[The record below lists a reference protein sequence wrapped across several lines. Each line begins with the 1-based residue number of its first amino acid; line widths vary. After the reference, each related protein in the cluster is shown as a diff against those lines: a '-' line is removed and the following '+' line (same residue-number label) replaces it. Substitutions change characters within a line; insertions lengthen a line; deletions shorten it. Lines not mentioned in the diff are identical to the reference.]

1 MKKNLFTIGL
11 LATSLS
17 VQAQNVLM
25 HVDNTA
31 TLYISQNTLVYNGGG
46 LQTKGTGKIENH
58 GNVMIDGV
66 AGNVYRNLDANGA
79 NVVNG
84 AGGNF
89 TNKLNQP
96 DNYYAV
102 NLNSPTAVPVYTYG
116 QLYIQGLS
124 QADVTG
130 VVNQEFRQVSHG
142 AYQQIALPFYDKPLS
157 SLSAELGKN
166 FNTTRG
172 SGNEILYWNNPNVVF
187 KNLPSSGLS
196 SRIGSDPLLPPY
208 NYYILGGTGLNL
220 TQTRTLVGR
229 PVVIAPTSL
238 PVQMSSAGTLSAEVP
253 IGSPTGFG
261 VNGNNIN
268 EYNEK
273 YNTYL
278 QDTFTTSAWLGSFGK
293 NIYQFGNP
301 YLTNLDLSA
310 IAFED
315 LIGVGDGNWLRN
327 IYGVRLEAQGV
338 QYSGTAG
345 GGSSRIKFITYDSS
359 GVLAGDV
366 DYTMVRPMGTFVV
379 KLKDNSPQTLNFS
392 TLRRFKYNTR
402 NSGTDYSVSAAKNSA
417 GTVKQLGVIGL
428 DASGNEV
435 ERTYYV
441 VSPNAISGHTLTP
454 TLQVTNSGNTTFG
467 TFEED
472 AVNGGYDNNNVS
484 YWLYIN
490 EAHDNNFK
498 GKNIKLV
505 SYNPNIVSFKFEV
518 RENAVKLADGQ
529 HLLSSGEGFYYKK
542 TGTST
547 INNAVHNAV
556 VAAQPGSNAG
566 VEYDLYYGAP
576 NTAVLGTDEAIKK
589 SRTLVVYNA
598 DSNGYFVRFDPSW
611 KKADIQVY
619 DMSGK
624 LVISEKGVDAG
635 KDFNLDLIE
644 NLKVSYLVSVTSEKG
659 EKVNTKIVK

>member
-1 MKKNLFTIGL
+1 MKKNLLTIGL
-11 LATSLS
+11 LALSFS

-25 HVDNTA
+25 HVDNA
-31 TLYISQNTLVYNGGG
+31 AKMYVSKGTLVFNGGG
-46 LQTKGTGKIENH
+46 LQTKGNGNIENH
-58 GNVMIDGV
+58 GNFMIDGV
-66 AGNVYRNLDANGA
+66 AGNVYRNLDAGGA
-79 NVVNG
+79 IIVNG

-89 TNKLNQP
+89 INKLNEP
-96 DNYYAV
+96 ANYYAF
-102 NLNSPTAVPVYTYG
+102 NQNSPTADPDYTYG
-116 QLYIQGLS
+116 QLYIQGLA

-157 SLSAELGKN
+157 SLNLELGKT

-172 SGNEILYWNNPNVVF
+172 SGNDILYWNNPNVVF
-187 KNLPSSGLS
+187 KNLPSGLA
-196 SRIGSDPLLPPY
+196 SRAGSDPLLAPY
-208 NYYILGGTGLNL
+208 SYYILGGNGLDL
-220 TQTRTLVGR
+220 TQTRTVVGR
-229 PVVIAPTSL
+229 PVSFASGVFPLTLNS
-238 PVQMSSAGTLSAEVP
+238 VGTLSENMP
-253 IGSPTGFG
+253 TGTPTGFG
-261 VNGNNIN
+261 VGGNNLN

-278 QDTFTTSAWLGSFGK
+278 QDTFATSPWLGNFGK
-293 NIYQFGNP
+293 NIYQYGNP

-315 LIGVGDGNWLRN
+315 PQGVGDGNFLDN

-338 QYSGTAG
+338 QYSSA
-345 GGSSRIKFITYDSS
+345 GGSSARIKYITYDSS

-366 DYTMVRPMGTFVV
+366 DYTMVRPMGTFVI
-379 KLKDNSPQTLNFS
+379 KLKSNTAQTLNLS
-392 TLRRFKYNTR
+392 TLRRFKYHTR
-402 NSGTDYSVSAAKNSA
+402 NASTDYSVTAAKNGIQ

-428 DASGNEV
+428 DASGKEV

-441 VSPNAISGHTLTP
+441 VSPNTISGHTLTP
-454 TLQVTNSGNTTFG
+454 TIQVTNSGITTLG

-472 AVNGGYDNNNVS
+472 AINGGYDNNNVS

-490 EAHDNNFK
+490 EANETNFK

-518 RENAVKLADGQ
+518 RENAAMIADGQ

-542 TGTST
+542 TGTTTVNSVT
-547 INNAVHNAV
+547 QGAV

-576 NTAVLGTDEAIKK
+576 NAATLGTAETAKK

-598 DSNGYFVRFDPSW
+598 DNNGYFVRFDPSW
-611 KKADIQVY
+611 KKADVQVY

-624 LVISEKGVDAG
+624 LVISAKGVDTG
-635 KDFNLDLIE
+635 RDFDLDLIE
-644 NLKVSYLVSVTSEKG
+644 NLKVSYLVSITSDKG